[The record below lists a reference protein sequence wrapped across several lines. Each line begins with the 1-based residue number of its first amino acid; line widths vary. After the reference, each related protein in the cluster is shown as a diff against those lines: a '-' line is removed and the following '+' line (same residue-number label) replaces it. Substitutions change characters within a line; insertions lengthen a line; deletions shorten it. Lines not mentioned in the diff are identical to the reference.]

1 MKSSK
6 RRNAGSDRKGE
17 IREKYR
23 GVDPSE
29 IEVIPATED
38 VNVDIENRRMKV
50 AAYVRVSTQNDEQ
63 TSSFELQVNDFT
75 KRINDNPNWEFA
87 GIYSDEGISGTELSH
102 RAGML
107 SMIEDAKAGKI
118 QLILVKSIARFAR
131 NVVDC
136 LSIVQEL
143 RNYGVGVRF
152 DENNLCTLGAEG
164 TMLLTILATVA
175 EEESRSKSFIMNWS
189 VQRRFQNGIFLTPE
203 LLGYDKDEDGNLVIN
218 EDEAETVKVIF
229 YLYINGWSLS
239 EIAELLTCYQRES
252 KLGNTEWTSSG
263 LRTILDNERHCGDVL
278 AHKTYTPDFKTHKA
292 VKNDGKLPKYR
303 KRDHHDAI
311 VSREV
316 YNAAQM
322 IRASIHYKRKKHA
335 LPVMSV
341 VEDGILRGYVPID
354 RNWEGFS
361 PEDYQMACESVG
373 EETEAPVENTI
384 ENGCRLNLRGYQR
397 VSSQLF
403 SSPGDLFLTISGG
416 RMHFNSACLK
426 RFEDVEYVELLINT
440 VNNSIAIRPCAKDN
454 PNAIHWGRIKD
465 DRWIVNSM
473 SCRGLSKVLF
483 SLMSWEDEGK
493 YRFKGQFRS
502 NGKDKLLIFE
512 LDEPVV
518 TKTVEQVIVPEQA
531 DEETSEEIVV
541 QETVKVYPASWT
553 ASFGTP
559 ILSIANGS
567 ILTQHHYADDWDVL
581 RPAKVIEEMNV
592 LSSETLADLMKEAEE
607 IIEGWDNTYDRADE
621 CAE

>member
-1 MKSSK
+1 MKATK
-6 RRNAGSDRKGE
+6 RRIRNSEHKSE

-23 GVDPSE
+23 GIDPSE
-29 IEVIPATED
+29 IEVIPANED
-38 VNVDIENRRMKV
+38 SDLDIENRKMRV

-107 SMIEDAKAGKI
+107 QLIEDAEAGKV

-136 LSIVQEL
+136 LSIVQKL
-143 RNYGVGVRF
+143 RNYGVGVCF

-189 VQRRFQNGIFLTPE
+189 IQRRFQNGIFLTPE
-203 LLGYDKDEDGNLVIN
+203 LLGYDKDENGNLVIN
-218 EDEAETVKVIF
+218 ESEAETIKVIY
-229 YLYINGWSLS
+229 YLYVNGWSTA
-239 EIAELLTCYQRES
+239 EIAEVLASYQRET
-252 KLGNTEWTSSG
+252 KLGNTEWEASWITG
-263 LRTILDNERHCGDVL
+263 IIDNERHCGDVL

-292 VKNDGKLPKYR
+292 VKNEGKLPKYR

-311 VSREV
+311 VSRDV
-316 YNAAQM
+316 YNAAQL
-322 IRASIHYKRKKHA
+322 IRASGHYRRKKHA

-341 VEDGILRGYVPID
+341 IEDGILRGYVPID

-361 PEDYQMACESVG
+361 PEEYQMACESVG
-373 EETEAPVENTI
+373 ERSETKSVHMV
-384 ENGCRLNLRGYQR
+384 GQKLNMRGFQR
-397 VSSQLF
+397 VSSLF
-403 SSPGDLFLTISGG
+403 FPSSEDLFLTISGG
-416 RMHFNSACLK
+416 KMRFTTACLK
-426 RFEDVEYVELLINT
+426 KFEDVEYVELLINT
-440 VNNSIAIRPCAKDN
+440 VNNCIAIRPCEKDN
-454 PNAIHWGRIKD
+454 PNAIHWGRLKED
-465 DRWIVNSM
+465 KWIVNSM

-493 YRFKGQFRS
+493 YRFKGQFHT
-502 NGKDKLLIFE
+502 NGTDKLLVFE

-518 TKTVEQVIVPEQA
+518 TKTVEQVIVPETA
-531 DEETSEEIVV
+531 DESDENTEEIVV
-541 QETVKVYPASWT
+541 QETVKVYPSSWAAT
-553 ASFGTP
+553 FGTP
-559 ILSIANGS
+559 IVSIAHGS
-567 ILTQHHYADDWDVL
+567 LLTQQHYSGDWDVL
-581 RPAKVIEEMNV
+581 RPATIIEEMNV
-592 LSSETLADLMKEAEE
+592 LSSETLSELMEEAEA
-607 IIEGWDNTYDRADE
+607 IMEGWENDDGAVE
-621 CAE
+621 SAE